1 MPQFLSRWR
10 RLDLWLILAVA
21 LGILFVLLFIIY
33 PLFRVIIVS
42 VYDEGQFTLK
52 PWQEM
57 LTLRNWWVPLWNT
70 LLLATIVGVTST
82 LTGFIF
88 AYAMHRVALPFK
100 GFFRALAILPI
111 ITPPFLLALAA
122 ILLLGRNGLITAGM
136 LGIRTSA
143 IFGLPGLIITQTLS
157 EMPVAFLVLGGMLGA
172 LDLALEEASATMGA
186 SPRQTFARVIW
197 PLMRPG
203 LANSFLLAFISSVA
217 DFGNPMV
224 IGGDFSVLSTAI
236 YLRITGLYD
245 HPGASVLAVILLVPS
260 LLAFYAQSQW
270 VGKRSYVTI
279 TGKSAGRAHPW
290 NDRLISFVATM
301 VVIAWAVVTLLLYG
315 SIAVGSFANVWG
327 VDFTPTL
334 KHYLFIENVGMA
346 PYINSLILAVI
357 SAPLTALMGL
367 MMAYIFV
374 RRPFP
379 GRRLLEF
386 GAMLSFAVPGTII
399 GVGYI
404 LAFNAPPLVLT
415 GTATIIIIS
424 FIFRNMPVGIR
435 AGVAALSQLDPSL
448 EEASAVMGARLPTTL
463 RRVVA
468 PLIVPAIFSGLV
480 FSFVR
485 AITAISAVI
494 FLVSPRW
501 KLVTP
506 AILAEIN
513 QGRFGV
519 AAAYSTIVIV
529 TMITAILI
537 AEGSSRRMG
546 TRLELQA

>member
-1 MPQFLSRWR
+1 MPQLFSRWR
-10 RLDLWLILAVA
+10 RVDLWLIGAVG

-33 PLFRVIIVS
+33 PLFQVISIS
-42 VYDEGQFTLK
+42 VYDEGHLTLK

-57 LTLRNWWVPLWNT
+57 LALRNWWVPLWNT
-70 LLLATIVGVTST
+70 ILLATIVGITST

-88 AYAMHRVALPFK
+88 AYAMQRVALPFK
-100 GFFRALAILPI
+100 GLFRALAILPI

-122 ILLLGRNGLITAGM
+122 ILLFGRNGLITAG
-136 LGIRTSA
+136 LFGVRTSA
-143 IFGLPGLIITQTLS
+143 IFGLPGLVLTQTLS
-157 EMPVAFLVLGGMLGA
+157 EMPVAFLVLAGMLGS
-172 LDLALEEASATMGA
+172 LDTSLEEASATMGA
-186 SPRQTFARVIW
+186 TPRQTFFRVIW

-224 IGGDFSVLSTAI
+224 IGGDYSVLSTAI
-236 YLRITGLYD
+236 YMRITGLYD
-245 HPGASVLAVILLVPS
+245 PPGAAVLSVVLLVPS
-260 LLAFYAQSQW
+260 LIAFYLQSQW

-279 TGKSAGRAHPW
+279 TGKSSGRSRPW
-290 NDRLISFVATM
+290 NDKLISSGATF
-301 VVIAWAVVTLLLYG
+301 VVILWAMTTILLYG
-315 SIAVGSFANVWG
+315 SILVGSFANVWG
-327 VDFTPTL
+327 VDYTL
-334 KHYLFIENVGMA
+334 TLRHYLFIENLGFE
-346 PYINSLILAVI
+346 PYINSLILAVV
-357 SAPLTALMGL
+357 SAPLTALIGL
-367 MMAYIFV
+367 LMAYIFV

-379 GRRLLEF
+379 GRWLLEF

-435 AGVAALSQLDPSL
+435 AGIAALSQIDPSL

-463 RRVVA
+463 RRVVV
-468 PLIVPAIFSGLV
+468 PLIIPAIFSGLV

-519 AAAYSTIVIV
+519 AAAYSTIVVV

-537 AEGSSRRMG
+537 AYRVSRQMG
-546 TRLELQA
+546 TTLELQA